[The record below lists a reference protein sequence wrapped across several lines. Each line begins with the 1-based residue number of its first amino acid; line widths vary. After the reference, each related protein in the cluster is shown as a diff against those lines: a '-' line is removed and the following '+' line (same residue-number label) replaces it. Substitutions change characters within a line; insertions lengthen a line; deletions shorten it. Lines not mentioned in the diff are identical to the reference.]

1 MLYEQKIDKNNIE
14 HIKMLFDIW
23 KRFNKNDYNINIIDQ
38 KWSKYINLLFI
49 QLKLD
54 FKGKTPSLILE
65 AWDYQD

>member
-1 MLYEQKIDKNNIE
+1 MLYEQKIDKNNNE
-14 HIKMLFDIW
+14 HLKMLFDIW

-65 AWDYQD
+65 VWDYQD